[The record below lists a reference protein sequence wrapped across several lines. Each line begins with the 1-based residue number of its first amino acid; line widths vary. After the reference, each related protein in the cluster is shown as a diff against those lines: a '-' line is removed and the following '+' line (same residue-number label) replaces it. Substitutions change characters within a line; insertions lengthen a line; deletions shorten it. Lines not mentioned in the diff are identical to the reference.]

1 MEFTDLK
8 DLKRLMAG
16 SQKAFEF
23 QENHAGDMG
32 ESVEKDLLFSL
43 T

>member
-8 DLKRLMAG
+8 ELKRLMAG
-16 SQKAFEF
+16 SQREFEF
-23 QENHAGDMG
+23 QENHGGDM
-32 ESVEKDLLFSL
+32 EHSVGKDMLFSL